1 MEANMAAVSYEILE
15 ENEGNL
21 SHDNALEHYLSP
33 HVIKENNESPESVLT
48 KNEESKQAEVIESEK
63 KN

>member
-1 MEANMAAVSYEILE
+1 MEANMVAVSYEILE

-33 HVIKENNESPESVLT
+33 YVIKVPDSRKTTKFYTICGITIFVPEPLF
-48 KNEESKQAEVIESEK
+48 
-63 KN
+63 